1 MRAVARARAA
11 VGRWVPVAVQR
22 AAAVFVGGALG
33 TALRVVQ
40 TGALPVE
47 ATTFP
52 WAVWTANVVGS
63 LLLGYL
69 ATRFVAAAAGSVVL
83 GPLLCTGV
91 LGAYTTF
98 SSFAVATVQL
108 ADGGRATLAVAYA
121 LGSVAA
127 GLVAALAGVRLARAR
142 A

>member
-1 MRAVARARAA
+1 MRAVAWARAA
-11 VGRWVPVAVQR
+11 VGRWVPVAAQR

-40 TGALPVE
+40 TGALPVA

-69 ATRFVAAAAGSVVL
+69 ATRFVAAAAGSTVV

-108 ADGGRATLAVAYA
+108 ADGGRATVAVAYA